1 MVAIEAKYYPATNTK
16 SARIRVKAGD
26 RPARFYSAHA
36 GDGSE
41 MNGAYRAAVRDYN
54 KSMNW
59 HGEMIEGGTVDG
71 FVYVFA
77 QGERI

>member
-16 SARIRVKAGD
+16 GARIRVKAGD
-26 RPARFYSAHA
+26 RKPRFYSAYA
-36 GDGSE
+36 GRGDE
-41 MNGAYRAAVRDYN
+41 PNGAYRAAVREYN

-59 HGEMIEGGTVDG
+59 QGEMIEGGTENG

-77 QGERI
+77 DSDRI

>member
-16 SARIRVKAGD
+16 GARIRVKAGD
-26 RPARFYSAHA
+26 RPAKFYSAHSGR
-36 GDGSE
+36 GDE
-41 MNGAYRAAVRDYN
+41 TNGAYRAAVRDYN

-59 HGEMIEGGTVDG
+59 QGEMIEGGTEDG

-77 QGERI
+77 QGDRI